1 MDQNEDL
8 VNVYSLIIVNPGL
21 HKINEVGA
29 KKFRDFLVRE
39 DIQLEIS
46 RFGVSKYGEPLFYTF
61 DD

>member
-1 MDQNEDL
+1 MF
-8 VNVYSLIIVNPGL
+8 YSLIIVNPGL
-21 HKINEVGA
+21 HKINEIGA

-46 RFGVSKYGEPLFYTF
+46 RFGVSKYGEPLFYIF